1 MKELMPNDNTLTSSS
16 TDGSI
21 LWSENDAY
29 AAVMGRSEHSG
40 RVRGVPG
47 ALPRRFSRCS
57 TMPSPASQVA
67 GLLDEIGELKD
78 LLEAQHRRLQ
88 AHAAQHE
95 SQQELIQTQAEQF
108 EAQQQLIRKHA
119 ENYEAQQEV
128 IRKQQQD
135 MLQMQ
140 KMLQLVM
147 DKTGTGSQFSMPDT
161 EYPPI
166 QVNAKSSVASHTGN
180 ILTFTIMR

>member
-1 MKELMPNDNTLTSSS
+1 MKELMPNDNTLTSNS
-16 TDGSI
+16 TKGSI

-29 AAVMGRSEHSG
+29 AAVTGRSEHSG

-47 ALPRRFSRCS
+47 ALPRRFSRRS
-57 TMPSPASQVA
+57 TMPSPESQVA
-67 GLLDEIGELKD
+67 GLLDEIGELKE

-95 SQQELIQTQAEQF
+95 SQQQLIQTQAEQYEAHQQLIRTHVEQY
-108 EAQQQLIRKHA
+108 EAQQQ
-119 ENYEAQQEV
+119 V
-128 IRKQQQD
+128 INKQQQD

-140 KMLQLVM
+140 KILEIVM
-147 DKTGTGSQFSMPDT
+147 AKTGTSSQFLKPDT
-161 EYPPI
+161 ECPPV
-166 QVNAKSSVASHTGN
+166 QVAKSSVASHTCN

>member
-1 MKELMPNDNTLTSSS
+1 MKELMPNDNTLTSNS
-16 TDGSI
+16 TEGSI

-47 ALPRRFSRCS
+47 ALPHRFSRHS
-57 TMPSPASQVA
+57 TMPSPESQVA
-67 GLLDEIGELKD
+67 DLLDEIGELKE

-88 AHAAQHE
+88 AHATQHE
-95 SQQELIQTQAEQF
+95 SQQQLIQTQAEQY
-108 EAQQQLIRKHA
+108 EAQQQ
-119 ENYEAQQEV
+119 V
-128 IRKQQQD
+128 INKQQQD

-140 KMLQLVM
+140 KMIEIVM
-147 DKTGTGSQFSMPDT
+147 AKTGTSSQFSMPNT
-161 EYPPI
+161 ECPPV

-180 ILTFTIMR
+180 ILMFTILK